1 MKKSILIT
9 SSLMVLLGFGCTSKT
24 EQKRVVA
31 PVIVDV
37 LVASNGEFTSTVELN
52 GSVLSDEWVELRPEV
67 SGRLI
72 FLDIPDGGVVTK
84 GTVLARIN
92 DADLQ
97 AQLEQQ
103 NVQLQLV
110 QKNEQRLS
118 KLLAV
123 NGVNQADYDAV
134 LSSLNAIQ
142 ANIKVLNAQID
153 KTIIKAPFSGTLGL
167 RQVSL
172 GAYVTPQTLIGT
184 LQQMERM
191 KIDFSVPESYVDL
204 VKVGDKVL
212 VEATDN
218 ATKEEAL
225 ISAIEPQINVDSRTL
240 KVRARLTEGVLQP
253 GAFVKVSLQK
263 KEVGIMVPSNA
274 IIPDANSN
282 QVVLVKNGKAKFV
295 NVETGLRNVNDIQL
309 KSGISEGDS
318 VVVSGVLFARP
329 NANLKVRNVVRT
341 TSNL

>member
-167 RQVSL
+167 RQVSM

-212 VEATDN
+212 VEATDK

-263 KEVGIMVPSNA
+263 KEIGIMVPSNA

-309 KSGISEGDS
+309 KSGIAEGDS

-329 NANLKVRNVVRT
+329 NANLKVRNVVRS
-341 TSNL
+341 TSKL

>member
-212 VEATDN
+212 VEATDK

-263 KEVGIMVPSNA
+263 KEIGIMVPSNA

>member
-1 MKKSILIT
+1 MRKYLL
-9 SSLMVLLGFGCTSKT
+9 SSAALVVLLGFGCTSKT

-167 RQVSL
+167 RQVSV

-212 VEATDN
+212 VEATDK

-329 NANLKVRNVVRT
+329 NANLKVRNVVHS
-341 TSNL
+341 TSKL

>member
-1 MKKSILIT
+1 MRKYLL
-9 SSLMVLLGFGCTSKT
+9 SSAALVVLLGFGCTSKT

-123 NGVNQADYDAV
+123 KGVNQADYDAV

-212 VEATDN
+212 VEATDK

-263 KEVGIMVPSNA
+263 KEIGIMVPSNA

>member
-9 SSLMVLLGFGCTSKT
+9 SSLLVLLGFGCTSKT

-103 NVQLQLV
+103 NVQLLLV

-123 NGVNQADYDAV
+123 NGVNQADYDVV
-134 LSSLNAIQ
+134 LSSLNVIQ

-167 RQVSL
+167 RQVSM

-212 VEATDN
+212 VEATDK

-240 KVRARLTEGVLQP
+240 KVRARLTEGALQP